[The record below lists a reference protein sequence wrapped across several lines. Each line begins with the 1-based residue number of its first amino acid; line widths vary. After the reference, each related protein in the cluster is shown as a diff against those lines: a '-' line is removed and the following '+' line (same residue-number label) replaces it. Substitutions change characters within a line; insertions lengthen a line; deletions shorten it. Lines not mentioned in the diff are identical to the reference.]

1 MKLRNLRTELV
12 KILHLEDTPNAIAL
26 SVAIGVFWNFIPTI
40 GLGVF
45 VSIFFAKLL
54 KVRVVIA
61 ATANLCTGFFIPFFY
76 TLNMVTG
83 RLLTGLNINLG
94 EIESELG
101 DSIEISVTGIEEV
114 IVNPKLY
121 FLYDKIHSLSMDF
134 VIGSI
139 ANAFLAAGLI
149 YVIIW
154 FLIKNRKKY
163 KLQKNNQ
170 EDC

>member
-45 VSIFFAKLL
+45 VSIFFARLL

-76 TLNMVTG
+76 TLNLITG
-83 RLLTGLNINLG
+83 RILTGFNVNLD
-94 EIESELG
+94 EIEGELG
-101 DSIEISVTGIEEV
+101 DSIEKSVTGIEEV

-121 FLYDKIHSLSMDF
+121 FLYDKIHSLSTDF

-163 KLQKNNQ
+163 KVQKNKQ